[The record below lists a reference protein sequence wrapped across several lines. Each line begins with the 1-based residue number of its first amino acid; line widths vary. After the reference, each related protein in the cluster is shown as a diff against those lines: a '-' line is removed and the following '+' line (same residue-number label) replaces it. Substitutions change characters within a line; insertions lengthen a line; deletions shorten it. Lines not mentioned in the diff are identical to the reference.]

1 MKKKIIDVIILV
13 VLCIIYIFFLVL
25 YFEYYIYSKQGKLLV
40 MFIVNLVVN
49 LLIGFVTKKT
59 LAITFLLVTTS
70 NLLFTGIILLLF
82 NRNMIFLVNKFDV
95 LMKNIFFNFI
105 SFSLNGNWLIP
116 FILRKIRI
124 LRERSIIP
132 RAQ

>member
-1 MKKKIIDVIILV
+1 
-13 VLCIIYIFFLVL
+13 
-25 YFEYYIYSKQGKLLV
+25 
-40 MFIVNLVVN
+40 
-49 LLIGFVTKKT
+49 
-59 LAITFLLVTTS
+59 
-70 NLLFTGIILLLF
+70 
-82 NRNMIFLVNKFDV
+82 V